1 MKRMLAEFEKI
12 QAILMAF
19 PHEFGDWA
27 YCIKEARESF
37 LNIIQ
42 TIAKH
47 AKVLVC
53 VHTSDTIGY
62 ETLKNLPGVEIAK
75 VDTNDTWARDFGA
88 KSLPLTRTTI
98 PLWGL
103 NSNTEGSSVF
113 ELCVRLLSTH
123 KPSFKGVA
131 KCCVYE
137 F

>member
-47 AKVLVC
+47 AQVLVC
-53 VHTSDTIGY
+53 VHTNDTIGY
-62 ETLKNLPGVEIAK
+62 ETLKNLPGVEIARI
-75 VDTNDTWARDFGA
+75 DTNDTWARDFGPSP
-88 KSLPLTRTTI
+88 KSLPLTRIIT
-98 PLWGL
+98 LSWGL
-103 NSNTEGSSVF
+103 NSNTEGSIACISIM
-113 ELCVRLLSTH
+113 CLLIKWRKS
-123 KPSFKGVA
+123 SF
-131 KCCVYE
+131 
-137 F
+137 